1 MRACKYC
8 TAPIYPLWPNMCMA
22 LAQWPQPQAAQ
33 LLQLGLGEE
42 LIGGVHR
49 SVVPWPETSA
59 SYTSASYSI
68 LWLLRLIHCALTL
81 RHGSTPGLRRTPG
94 SLVPRCSKMFQV
106 DGCQVWLRARRNFEH
121 SDAQMLAPD
130 ELLLAPV
137 SQGALRGSCRLWVV
151 GEILGELSLKP
162 KVVAKP
168 QTCLTHSHMVVS
180 AHWPHVH
187 SCCFFND
194 CCL

>member
-1 MRACKYC
+1 MVS
-8 TAPIYPLWPNMCMA
+8 TEVWF
-22 LAQWPQPQAAQ
+22 
-33 LLQLGLGEE
+33 LGQK
-42 LIGGVHR
+42 HQH
-49 SVVPWPETSA
+49 PTA
-59 SYTSASYSI
+59 SYSILQHPTASYSI

-81 RHGSTPGLRRTPG
+81 RHGSTPGLRRTQKG
-94 SLVPRCSKMFQV
+94 SLVQFQDVPRCSKMFQV
-106 DGCQVWLRARRNFEH
+106 DGCRVWLRARRNFEH

-130 ELLLAPV
+130 EHLLAPV

-151 GEILGELSLKP
+151 GEILGELSLKHLKP

-187 SCCFFND
+187 SCCFLMIV
-194 CCL
+194 CRLIVYL